1 MTDDTQKRPEGREL
15 WRRHRPP
22 AADAAP
28 ISGFAANLVAA
39 WLEDELTDEDWSA
52 LEARLA
58 ADPEL
63 VETVRTAAA
72 LPPTAAE
79 AVPAALHARL
89 LALRPSPA
97 SAARSA
103 PAQRLPLW
111 RGIAEWAMA
120 AAVLVAVAIAGFD
133 LGSAT
138 SEQSA
143 EIVASAADDEAAA
156 FQVALDSY
164 IPTSSVSFLVEGDGR

>member
-1 MTDDTQKRPEGREL
+1 
-15 WRRHRPP
+15 
-22 AADAAP
+22 
-28 ISGFAANLVAA
+28 
-39 WLEDELTDEDWSA
+39 
-52 LEARLA
+52 
-58 ADPEL
+58 
-63 VETVRTAAA
+63 VETLRAAAA
-72 LPPTAAE
+72 LPTTTAEAVPAALHARLLALRPSPASAARSAPAPRLPLWRGIAEWAMAAAVLVAVALAGFGPGRAASGESAE

-156 FQVALDSY
+156 FQVAL
-164 IPTSSVSFLVEGDGR
+164 